1 MTDIALV
8 RLPKPFEMGPGR
20 NIATIRMIID
30 YPNHY
35 LQGKTI
41 TASGWGLTEKSKFE
55 NPKVLQVVDLVIV
68 NTDANSNGNPMNTQ
82 RVLQAR
88 QDNGA
93 GVCTGDSGGIESPEY
108 QLLLMNLLFM
118 K

>member
-1 MTDIALV
+1 
-8 RLPKPFEMGPGR
+8 MGPGR
-20 NIATIRMIID
+20 NIATIRMNID

-108 QLLLMNLLFM
+108 QLLLMNLLSI